1 MFSTAEITQQFFLE
15 LLTNP
20 EAGVHLEFILLL
32 KIWTE
37 EKKIGLLTLSKHK
50 ALFPLLSLPDLI
62 KFCFK
67 VCVVLHY

>member
-15 LLTNP
+15 LLTSP

-37 EKKIGLLTLSKHK
+37 KKKLD
-50 ALFPLLSLPDLI
+50 F
-62 KFCFK
+62 
-67 VCVVLHY
+67 